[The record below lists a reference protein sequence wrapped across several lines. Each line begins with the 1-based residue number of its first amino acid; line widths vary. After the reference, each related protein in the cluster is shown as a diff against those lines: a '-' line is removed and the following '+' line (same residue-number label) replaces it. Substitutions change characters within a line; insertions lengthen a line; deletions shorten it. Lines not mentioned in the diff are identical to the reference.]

1 MLMVREEDLLSIWA
15 QLAFIP
21 FSGKPLRALIWGL
34 VSESSLWK
42 TDGLPRPG
50 GGLGSELF
58 FLRRPLFLG
67 ERKSDCRKS
76 LSSHKYSW
84 VTDSR
89 KGVYLSDRNLEEN
102 DAGQCGG
109 QGPGLPF
116 CLSPPDDL
124 ARAAEPR
131 CVHGLA
137 GVGRSSVTEV
147 CKRREGGC
155 PALSSSP
162 RIRKEIGSLTTE
174 NEGRKKVK
182 SLSRVRLLATP
193 WTEAYQAPQ
202 SMGFSRQ
209 GYWSGV
215 PFPSPKMKAPLKRPH
230 QPLSLQRE
238 RTRPRAF
245 TAQPSLSVKRLFRRT
260 PWKLAGVSLYVK
272 PLHNSCQR
280 GT

>member
-1 MLMVREEDLLSIWA
+1 MLMVREEDLLSIWV

-58 FLRRPLFLG
+58 FLRRPLF
-67 ERKSDCRKS
+67 SQKS

-102 DAGQCGG
+102 GPGQCGG
-109 QGPGLPF
+109 QGPGPPF
-116 CLSPPDDL
+116 CPSPPDDL

-137 GVGRSSVTEV
+137 GVGRSSETEV
-147 CKRREGGC
+147 CKHREGGC

-162 RIRKEIGSLTTE
+162 RIRKEMGSLTTK
-174 NEGRKKVK
+174 NE
-182 SLSRVRLLATP
+182 
-193 WTEAYQAPQ
+193 
-202 SMGFSRQ
+202 
-209 GYWSGV
+209 
-215 PFPSPKMKAPLKRPH
+215 
-230 QPLSLQRE
+230 
-238 RTRPRAF
+238 
-245 TAQPSLSVKRLFRRT
+245 
-260 PWKLAGVSLYVK
+260 VSK
-272 PLHNSCQR
+272 
-280 GT
+280 